1 MTTNIGAPGDGIGRR
16 EFLAATGTVG
26 VTAAAGCTALSDP
39 GVKEVDPGAGR
50 QRLGSDLPTTDP
62 PEVVDLE
69 ERGNEVT
76 LKAKAAAHEAHPLEN
91 MGGPVRLPQV
101 WAWQADDGP
110 ASVPGPILRT
120 TEGSS
125 VEVTPENTMSMPHTV
140 HFHGSQTAWKDDG
153 VPTTTDPERI

>member
-50 QRLGSDLPTTDP
+50 QRLGSDLPTT
-62 PEVVDLE
+62 
-69 ERGNEVT
+69 
-76 LKAKAAAHEAHPLEN
+76 
-91 MGGPVRLPQV
+91 
-101 WAWQADDGP
+101 
-110 ASVPGPILRT
+110 
-120 TEGSS
+120 EGSS
-125 VEVTPENTMSMPHTV
+125 VEVTLENTMSMPHTV